1 MLIISDLH
9 WRCDTPSWR
18 TESDYSKMVLR
29 PQLGALLDVGEPVI
43 VCGDV
48 FHRAADFAATYD
60 LFTFLKAR
68 GAVLHAVRGQHDMLN
83 HNDAQP
89 ETGFNLLVKA
99 GLIVPLGATPIMWE
113 GHALYGAGWEQDV
126 PDIHVSAGWDFPI
139 LIAHVSISHGD
150 AVIPGATT
158 AAAFREK
165 AKDFRLVFTGDNHK
179 RFNLLGGLYNAGCF
193 HQMTADLEDQ
203 EPLAWRVTLDGKVAG
218 WVIPH
223 ETPLIDESYRE
234 AQTKGKAAV
243 AGAEFVKALSEARQ
257 KGGGDVFLAALKT
270 AEQNSEG
277 GTKALLGEIVKL
289 CEESH
294 T

>member
-1 MLIISDLH
+1 M
-9 WRCDTPSWR
+9 
-18 TESDYSKMVLR
+18 
-29 PQLGALLDVGEPVI
+29 I

-99 GLIVPLGATPIMWE
+99 GLIVPLGATPTMWE
-113 GHALYGAGWEQDV
+113 GHALYGADWEQYV
-126 PDIHVSAGWDFPI
+126 PDIHVSAGRDFPI
-139 LIAHVSISHGD
+139 LIAHVSISHGG

-158 AAAFREK
+158 AAAFREE

-179 RFNLLGGLYNAGCF
+179 RFSLPDNKIDRTVFRAGGLFNAGCF

-203 EPLAWRVTLDGKVAG
+203 APWAWHVLSDGHVEG
-218 WVIPH
+218 WAIPYDV
-223 ETPLIDESYRE
+223 PMIDESYRE
-234 AQTKGKAAV
+234 AQTKSKAAV

-270 AEQNSEG
+270 AEKNSDG